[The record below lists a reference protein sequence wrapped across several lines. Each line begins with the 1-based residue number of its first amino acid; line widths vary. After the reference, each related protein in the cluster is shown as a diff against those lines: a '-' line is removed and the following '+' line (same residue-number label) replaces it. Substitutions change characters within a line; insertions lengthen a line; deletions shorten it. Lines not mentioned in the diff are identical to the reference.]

1 MLRRLYDWVMGLA
14 AHPQAALWLF
24 IIAFMESSFFPIPPH
39 IMLIP
44 MVIANRAKAWWYAT
58 VVTVGSVLGGIGGY
72 FIGYGLFEQI
82 GKPVLDFYGMGE
94 KFATFAQNY
103 NEFGAWIVFTAGVTP
118 FPYKVITIASGA
130 TQLNFMVFMLASIAA
145 RSLVFFAIAGLLYAF
160 GQPIREFIE
169 KRLGLMFT
177 IFLVLL
183 FGGFI
188 AIKYVLH

>member
-1 MLRRLYDWVMGLA
+1 MLRQLYDWVMGLA
-14 AHPQAALWLF
+14 AHPQASLWLF

-44 MVIANRAKAWWYAT
+44 MVVANRSKAWWYAT
-58 VVTVGSVLGGIGGY
+58 VVTVGSVLGGVAGY
-72 FIGYGLFEQI
+72 LIGYGLFDQV
-82 GKPVLDFYGMGE
+82 GQPVLNFYGMGE
-94 KFATFAQNY
+94 KFAAFAQNY

-130 TQLNFMVFMLASIAA
+130 TALNFWVFLAASIAA
-145 RSLVFFAIAGLLYAF
+145 RSLIFFAIAGLLYAF